1 MFARITLFEIDTLRM
16 PLDEAERL
24 FEEQV
29 APLIRHQPGFKGLY
43 VMRTPEGK
51 GMVLTLWENEQ
62 AAQTGIES
70 GYYQEQIAK
79 FITFMR
85 QPPGREHYEVIHA
98 ELAPGAEAVRPNF

>member
-1 MFARITLFEIDTLRM
+1 MFARTTLFEVDTLRIT
-16 PLDEAERL
+16 LTDAERM
-24 FEEQV
+24 FADQV
-29 APLIRHQPGFKGLY
+29 LPMIRQQPGFAGLF

-51 GMVLTLWENEQ
+51 GMVLTLWENAD

-85 QPPGREHYEVIHA
+85 QPPGREHYEVVF
-98 ELAPGAEAVRPNF
+98 AEAPDRSRV

>member
-1 MFARITLFEIDTLRM
+1 M
-16 PLDEAERL
+16 PLPEAERI
-24 FEEQV
+24 FQEQV
-29 APLIRHQPGFKGLY
+29 LPLMRHQPGFAGVY

-62 AAQTGIES
+62 AAQSGLES

-85 QPPGREHYEVIHA
+85 QPPGREHYEVIVA
-98 ELAPGAEAVRPNF
+98 DVPERASA